1 MIKSIKI
8 NNFFSFINSQF
19 VPHQKETI
27 LAGINGSG
35 KSNLIKA
42 IKLLKKGVAGLGFK
56 HILIDV
62 WGGFDNIYH
71 SGNHLNNEIV
81 LEYEFD
87 FEQLKK
93 YGFPFGNNVFYKI
106 IIKRLPATVNYQLE
120 EYIYRIEKNNEPF
133 VYLKFENGKG
143 FITEQ
148 TGNIKSVSYLF
159 DGQESALRFVSDP
172 DRYFALYTL
181 KKAIEDWAI
190 YDYFDTS
197 VQSKIRKP
205 VLPTSERKLQPE
217 GNNLP
222 QILNT
227 IKIND
232 KQSFQKIIEL
242 LNHVNPLYMG
252 IDFNHIGINIEL
264 MLEEKKLNKSIHVT
278 HISDGTLRFLCLLSI
293 LYNKNRGGL
302 LCIDEPEVGLHP
314 DMISTIADGIKY
326 ASKDT
331 QIIIA
336 THSEHVLNAF
346 DLENV
351 RVFEKKEDNSS
362 EVNSFSKQQFEGWYD
377 QFMVGKMWRQNDLG
391 GNRW

>member
-1 MIKSIKI
+1 
-8 NNFFSFINSQF
+8 
-19 VPHQKETI
+19 
-27 LAGINGSG
+27 
-35 KSNLIKA
+35 
-42 IKLLKKGVAGLGFK
+42 
-56 HILIDV
+56 
-62 WGGFDNIYH
+62 
-71 SGNHLNNEIV
+71 
-81 LEYEFD
+81 
-87 FEQLKK
+87 
-93 YGFPFGNNVFYKI
+93 
-106 IIKRLPATVNYQLE
+106 LE